1 MIKQEQ
7 LDRLSHVE
15 DFISFLEEIRS
26 RREATISQLHDR
38 PDFAVQQ
45 IAGRILEADDIL
57 KMGGWETIEAR
68 RRG

>member
-7 LDRLSHVE
+7 LDRLSHIE
-15 DFISFLEEIRS
+15 DFISFLEEVKSI
-26 RREATISQLHDR
+26 REATIQQLHDR

-45 IAGRILEADDIL
+45 IAGRILQCDDIL
-57 KMGGWETIEAR
+57 KMGGWDAIEAR